1 MKLYKDLDW
10 SIHVEAGEGE
20 DEDDGQHDRPVAC
33 PVALAAGFR
42 SHPTPSDHVPL
53 ALPHPGTDSVLDSS
67 GWHGL

>member
-1 MKLYKDLDW
+1 
-10 SIHVEAGEGE
+10 
-20 DEDDGQHDRPVAC
+20 VAC